1 MKLQITKFVVFL
13 FMYNFIKS
21 HYYEHTIILI
31 NQQFQAQVFSFT
43 NSFNNHKTINRVNT
57 LY

>member
-21 HYYEHTIILI
+21 HYYEHTIKLFYLI
-31 NQQFQAQVFSFT
+31 GLNKDRFMYIYSKRT
-43 NSFNNHKTINRVNT
+43 MNSFRIKQ
-57 LY
+57 L